1 MPIISQF
8 YGIIVTMYSNEE
20 SSKHYKP
27 HIHIR
32 YNNSKAVYDFN
43 CNILA
48 GDIPY
53 KQRKLVEAWITIH
66 KRELINLW
74 KILQEGK
81 EYFKIEPLK

>member
-8 YGIIVTMYSNEE
+8 YGITITMYSNEE
-20 SSKHYKP
+20 NSNHYIP

-32 YNNSKAVYDFN
+32 YNQLKAVYDFN

-48 GDIPY
+48 GSIPY
-53 KQRKLVEAWITIH
+53 RQRKLVEAWIIIH
-66 KRELINLW
+66 KQELINLW
-74 KILQEGK
+74 KLLQEGK